1 MHTCCHRPSRLAP
14 SPPRRAS
21 SRRLA
26 VLFRTFGL
34 LMALPAAA
42 HHSFVMFD
50 NNKAQTLVGTVKDFQ
65 WTNPHCFIQLLVPMG
80 NSSAEWSVEMGSTA
94 ALYRLGWRPNA
105 LAAGAKITV
114 VVHPMRDGS
123 AGGSFVSAVAPD
135 GKPIGTYN

>member
-14 SPPRRAS
+14 LPPARALN
-21 SRRLA
+21 RRLA
-26 VLFRTFGL
+26 VLFRAFGV

-42 HHSFVMFD
+42 HHSFAMFD
-50 NNKAQTLVGTVKDFQ
+50 NNKAETLVGTVKEFQ

-80 NSSAEWSVEMGSTA
+80 NSTAEWSVEMGSTA

-105 LAAGAKITV
+105 IEPGARITV
-114 VVHPMRDGS
+114 VIHPMRDGA

-135 GKPIGTYN
+135 GRTIGAHN